1 MWGVLR
7 LKVRVG
13 KRFTIT
19 IPKEAREKL
28 GIREGCELEVI
39 VTGDS
44 IILRKP
50 RSLVEFIEDIE
61 PRGSAKVLLD
71 ERSREIETEGERID
85 EFIKGYGNFYFI
97 VWS

>member
-1 MWGVLR
+1 VGVLR

-19 IPKEAREKL
+19 IPKEVREKL
-28 GIREGCELEVI
+28 GISEGCELEVI

-61 PRGSAKVLLD
+61 PRGSVEVLLS
-71 ERSREIETEGERID
+71 ERDREVKTESERID
-85 EFIKGYGNFYFI
+85 ELTKEHGN
-97 VWS
+97 